1 MGNAILFL
9 SMLFAMVVRAEIGYY
24 ELVDSA
30 DYYINKEDFM
40 ETDEKASKSKKPF
53 YRRWWFWLIIVVIGI
68 IAAANS
74 GNSTKE
80 DTANANSVSRQEQN
94 NSESVAKKTNVTT
107 GQKNALKSAKNYLS
121 LMGFSKSGLI
131 KQLEF
136 DGYSSEDATYA
147 AENCNANW
155 NEQAAK
161 SAKNYLDTMPFSKS
175 ELIHQLEFDGYSKEE
190 AEYGAQSAG
199 Y

>member
-1 MGNAILFL
+1 
-9 SMLFAMVVRAEIGYY
+9 
-24 ELVDSA
+24 
-30 DYYINKEDFM
+30 M
-40 ETDEKASKSKKPF
+40 ETDEKTSKSKKPF

-80 DTANANSVSRQEQN
+80 DTANANSVSLQEQN

-190 AEYGAQSAG
+190 AEYGAQAAG
-199 Y
+199 IKI

>member
-1 MGNAILFL
+1 MRIKIK
-9 SMLFAMVVRAEIGYY
+9 S
-24 ELVDSA
+24 
-30 DYYINKEDFM
+30 KEDFM

-80 DTANANSVSRQEQN
+80 DTANANSVSRQN

>member
-1 MGNAILFL
+1 
-9 SMLFAMVVRAEIGYY
+9 
-24 ELVDSA
+24 
-30 DYYINKEDFM
+30 
-40 ETDEKASKSKKPF
+40 
-53 YRRWWFWLIIVVIGI
+53 
-68 IAAANS
+68 
-74 GNSTKE
+74 
-80 DTANANSVSRQEQN
+80 
-94 NSESVAKKTNVTT
+94 
-107 GQKNALKSAKNYLS
+107 
-121 LMGFSKSGLI
+121 MGFSKSGLI

-147 AENCNANW
+147 TENCNANW

-161 SAKNYLDTMPFSKS
+161 SAKNYLDTMSFSKS

>member
-1 MGNAILFL
+1 
-9 SMLFAMVVRAEIGYY
+9 
-24 ELVDSA
+24 
-30 DYYINKEDFM
+30 
-40 ETDEKASKSKKPF
+40 
-53 YRRWWFWLIIVVIGI
+53 
-68 IAAANS
+68 
-74 GNSTKE
+74 
-80 DTANANSVSRQEQN
+80 
-94 NSESVAKKTNVTT
+94 
-107 GQKNALKSAKNYLS
+107 
-121 LMGFSKSGLI
+121 MGFSKSGLI

-155 NEQAAK
+155 NEQVAK

-190 AEYGAQSAG
+190 AEYGAQAAG

>member
-1 MGNAILFL
+1 MPKIK
-9 SMLFAMVVRAEIGYY
+9 S
-24 ELVDSA
+24 
-30 DYYINKEDFM
+30 KEDFM

-74 GNSTKE
+74 SNSTKG
-80 DTANANSVSRQEQN
+80 DTANANFVSRQEQN

-136 DGYSSEDATYA
+136 DGYSSGDATYA

-190 AEYGAQSAG
+190 AEYGAIKI
-199 Y
+199 

>member
-1 MGNAILFL
+1 MKIKIK
-9 SMLFAMVVRAEIGYY
+9 S
-24 ELVDSA
+24 
-30 DYYINKEDFM
+30 KEDFM

-147 AENCNANW
+147 ADNCNANW

-161 SAKNYLDTMPFSKS
+161 SAKNYLDTMPFWCCHILRCERKTRLAS
-175 ELIHQLEFDGYSKEE
+175 
-190 AEYGAQSAG
+190 
-199 Y
+199 

>member
-1 MGNAILFL
+1 MSQSVSTEKLIEGNQSTLEKGLSKNPEKNAEKNSEKNLSWFQRNKPLAI
-9 SMLFAMVVRAEIGYY
+9 A
-24 ELVDSA
+24 
-30 DYYINKEDFM
+30 
-40 ETDEKASKSKKPF
+40 
-53 YRRWWFWLIIVVIGI
+53 LITLAVIVVIGI

-94 NSESVAKKTNVTT
+94 NPESVAKKTNVTT

-190 AEYGAQSAG
+190 TEYGAQSAG

>member
-1 MGNAILFL
+1 
-9 SMLFAMVVRAEIGYY
+9 
-24 ELVDSA
+24 
-30 DYYINKEDFM
+30 
-40 ETDEKASKSKKPF
+40 
-53 YRRWWFWLIIVVIGI
+53 
-68 IAAANS
+68 
-74 GNSTKE
+74 
-80 DTANANSVSRQEQN
+80 
-94 NSESVAKKTNVTT
+94 
-107 GQKNALKSAKNYLS
+107 
-121 LMGFSKSGLI
+121 MGFSKSGLI

-147 AENCNANW
+147 ADNCNANW

>member
-1 MGNAILFL
+1 M
-9 SMLFAMVVRAEIGYY
+9 
-24 ELVDSA
+24 
-30 DYYINKEDFM
+30 
-40 ETDEKASKSKKPF
+40 
-53 YRRWWFWLIIVVIGI
+53 
-68 IAAANS
+68 
-74 GNSTKE
+74 
-80 DTANANSVSRQEQN
+80 
-94 NSESVAKKTNVTT
+94 
-107 GQKNALKSAKNYLS
+107 
-121 LMGFSKSGLI
+121 
-131 KQLEF
+131 EF

-190 AEYGAQSAG
+190 AEYGTQSAG

>member
-1 MGNAILFL
+1 
-9 SMLFAMVVRAEIGYY
+9 
-24 ELVDSA
+24 
-30 DYYINKEDFM
+30 
-40 ETDEKASKSKKPF
+40 
-53 YRRWWFWLIIVVIGI
+53 
-68 IAAANS
+68 
-74 GNSTKE
+74 
-80 DTANANSVSRQEQN
+80 
-94 NSESVAKKTNVTT
+94 
-107 GQKNALKSAKNYLS
+107 
-121 LMGFSKSGLI
+121 MGFSKSGLI

>member
-1 MGNAILFL
+1 
-9 SMLFAMVVRAEIGYY
+9 
-24 ELVDSA
+24 
-30 DYYINKEDFM
+30 M
-40 ETDEKASKSKKPF
+40 ETDEKASKNKKPF

-68 IAAANS
+68 IVAANS
-74 GNSTKE
+74 GNSTKG
-80 DTANANSVSRQEQN
+80 DTENANSVSRQEQN

-107 GQKNALKSAKNYLS
+107 VQKNALKSAKNYLS

-190 AEYGAQSAG
+190 AEYGAQAAG

>member
-1 MGNAILFL
+1 
-9 SMLFAMVVRAEIGYY
+9 
-24 ELVDSA
+24 
-30 DYYINKEDFM
+30 M

-80 DTANANSVSRQEQN
+80 DTANANYVSRQEQN
-94 NSESVAKKTNVTT
+94 NSESVTKKTNVTN

>member
-1 MGNAILFL
+1 
-9 SMLFAMVVRAEIGYY
+9 
-24 ELVDSA
+24 
-30 DYYINKEDFM
+30 
-40 ETDEKASKSKKPF
+40 
-53 YRRWWFWLIIVVIGI
+53 
-68 IAAANS
+68 
-74 GNSTKE
+74 
-80 DTANANSVSRQEQN
+80 
-94 NSESVAKKTNVTT
+94 
-107 GQKNALKSAKNYLS
+107 
-121 LMGFSKSGLI
+121 MGFSKSGLI

-190 AEYGAQSAG
+190 AEYGAQAAG